1 MMEEKLQALTYLT
14 ASQERRIEALNEQ
27 LANKTTTIDKLT
39 LEVEELAG
47 TLEGKEQTIITQ
59 AETISSLTQALEEKD
74 VEILEM
80 GATEQDVL
88 QVASDAEIGLR
99 KEITK
104 LEKERSELRERV
116 KDCHKRLES

>member
-1 MMEEKLQALTYLT
+1 M
-14 ASQERRIEALNEQ
+14 
-27 LANKTTTIDKLT
+27 
-39 LEVEELAG
+39 
-47 TLEGKEQTIITQ
+47 
-59 AETISSLTQALEEKD
+59 
-74 VEILEM
+74 EM